1 LKIFRKLKTNKKKT
15 SKEFIHMGDVFDL
28 AMATAMFCFILF
40 CFVVCLVVW
49 LVILFI
55 HISNVA
61 PLPSIPSA
69 P

>member
-1 LKIFRKLKTNKKKT
+1 
-15 SKEFIHMGDVFDL
+15 MGDVFDL

-55 HISNVA
+55 YISNVA